1 MSSLKAETTQ
11 TLNPTIASGAHPPT
25 PLHDLRFPVEIWRQI
40 FQHASVSDLA
50 SVAYAALVCSTLH
63 AAAEDVL
70 YHHVELWRTQSAR
83 QFRDAILRCP
93 GRAHIVRTLVLGW
106 TSQAELVE
114 TERDLEPHFDVM
126 RFILARLPALHT
138 ITLRRDYACVLS
150 LPKLVDALV
159 PTLRHLTGD
168 EVESTA
174 DMHALLAARPELE
187 EVRLRWDRRTPY
199 TTQTLA
205 GRNLSNLC
213 KLVCPAKMLEGARFT
228 PNLTHLYVTVAY
240 GQDHLLEIIELV
252 GEHLVSLRICRRFD
266 GYTRHDRP
274 TSQRYD
280 WSGCLKLKFL
290 QIHDELADRFFPQGI
305 PAVDLEGDF
314 EFASCPP
321 SLVTFVWSPPWGPRS
336 GW

>member
-1 MSSLKAETTQ
+1 MTQTQ
-11 TLNPTIASGAHPPT
+11 TLNPTTSSAHPT

-40 FQHASVSDLA
+40 FQHASISDHLA

-63 AAAEDVL
+63 AVAEDVL
-70 YHHVELWRTQSAR
+70 YHHVQLCRTRSAR
-83 QFRDAILRCP
+83 RFKDAIIRCP

-114 TERDLEPHFDVM
+114 TERDLEPVFDVM

-138 ITLRRDYACVLS
+138 ITLRRDYACVLP
-150 LPKLVDALV
+150 LPKLLDALV

-187 EVRLRWDRRTPY
+187 EVRLRWNRHASY

-205 GRNLSNLC
+205 GRNLGNLRI
-213 KLVCPAKMLEGARFT
+213 LACPAKMLEGARFT
-228 PNLTHLYVTVAY
+228 PNLTHLYITMSY

-252 GEHLVSLRICRRFD
+252 GEQLVSLRIRRRFD
-266 GYTRHDRP
+266 QYTRQDRP

-290 QIHDELADRFFPQGI
+290 QVHDELADRFFVRGLFTFLHGI
-305 PAVDLEGDF
+305 H
-314 EFASCPP
+314 
-321 SLVTFVWSPPWGPRS
+321 
-336 GW
+336 